1 MSESPVPIMH
11 NNLLPILSVRPIR
24 ALVDEPFKVL
34 VENLRPGSPVTL
46 HSLHLSEDGDY
57 TEAFGHYVS
66 SEWGTVSVADDF
78 SFGGTY
84 SGKEPMGLLWSQR
97 PVPGGRRDLRLMKTV
112 ATTPMLV
119 HISVYSGHL
128 TGGFQDQV
136 PLASV
141 LTERWY
147 MAPGVKRVSVKE
159 GNILGTL
166 FIPPGPGPFPGLLDM
181 WGGGGG
187 LIEYRAALLAS
198 HGYVSFALP
207 YVSPD
212 QGPVDERLFES
223 VFNMIKTHP
232 QVIPDKVGLFGLS
245 LGAIITLYLAMES
258 KVVRPACCVC
268 ISGTHSFI
276 RDKDSAQSISL
287 DTLGDYSKVRVD
299 ENNHSIWHDITLPI
313 STDFSRKLDMSK
325 INCPLMLVS
334 GTDDQNVASVEAAE
348 DMAQMIHA
356 AGKDHLLT
364 KLVYPGAGHVIQPPF
379 APHCRFSWIM
389 DVKKGQKYT
398 LLWGGQTK
406 PHSDAQEDSW
416 KKILAFLQMHL
427 YSSSSPRARM

>member
-1 MSESPVPIMH
+1 MH
-11 NNLLPILSVRPIR
+11 NNPLPILSVRPIR

-46 HSLHLSEDGDY
+46 HSLHLSEDGDHW
-57 TEAFGHYVS
+57 EAFGHYVS
-66 SEWGTVSVADDF
+66 SQRGTVSVVDDL

-97 PVPGGRRDLRLMKTV
+97 PVPGSRRDLRLRKMNV
-112 ATTPMLV
+112 TTPMPF

-187 LIEYRAALLAS
+187 LVEYRAALLAS
-198 HGYVSFALP
+198 HGYVSFALS
-207 YVSPD
+207 YLSAE
-212 QGPVDERLFES
+212 QGLLSEKDFES

-232 QVIPDKVGLFGLS
+232 QVIPDKVGIFGLS
-245 LGAIITLYLAMES
+245 LGTFITLYLAVES
-258 KVVRPACCVC
+258 KVVKPSCCVC
-268 ISGTHSFI
+268 VNGTHAVSYGNG
-276 RDKDSAQSISL
+276 STVTPSHAL
-287 DTLGDYSKVRVD
+287 LGDHSKGRMD
-299 ENNHSIWHDITLPI
+299 ENGHVILRDVTLPI
-313 STDFSRKLDMSK
+313 SADLSRRLNLSK
-325 INCPLMLVS
+325 INSPLLLITGS
-334 GTDDQNVASVEAAE
+334 DDQNVATVEAAE

-364 KLVYPGAGHVIQPPF
+364 KLVYPGAGHLIEPPF
-379 APHCRFSWIM
+379 TPHCRFSRFINRSQGHDLTM
-389 DVKKGQKYT
+389 
-398 LLWGGQTK
+398 LWGGHTK

-427 YSSSSPRARM
+427 YSSSCPRARM

>member
-1 MSESPVPIMH
+1 MH
-11 NNLLPILSVRPIR
+11 GNPLPILSVRPIR

-46 HSLHLSEDGDY
+46 HSLHPSEDGDY
-57 TEAFGHYVS
+57 WEAFGHYVS
-66 SEWGTVSVADDF
+66 SQRGTVSVADDL

-97 PVPGGRRDLRLMKTV
+97 PIPGSRRDLRLRKMNS
-112 ATTPMLV
+112 TTPMLV

-147 MAPGVKRVSVKE
+147 MAPGVKRISVKE

-187 LIEYRAALLAS
+187 LVEYRAALLAS
-198 HGYVSFALP
+198 HGYVSFALS
-207 YVSPD
+207 YLSEKGLLSETD
-212 QGPVDERLFES
+212 FE
-223 VFNMIKTHP
+223 VLFNMIRNHP
-232 QVIPDKVGLFGLS
+232 QVIPDKVGIFGLS
-245 LGAIITLYLAMES
+245 LGTFITLYLAVEN
-258 KVVRPACCVC
+258 KVVNPTCCVC
-268 ISGTHSFI
+268 VNGTHTLQSGPLDLSNALS
-276 RDKDSAQSISL
+276 RDH
-287 DTLGDYSKVRVD
+287 SKARMD
-299 ENNHSIWHDITLPI
+299 ENGHVILRELSLPI
-313 STDFSRKLDMSK
+313 PSDFSRKINVSK
-325 INCPLMLVS
+325 INCPLLLIT
-334 GTDDQNVASVEAAE
+334 GTDDQNVSTIEAAE
-348 DMAQMIHA
+348 DMAQTMHA

-364 KLVYPGAGHVIQPPF
+364 KLEYPDAGHLIEPPF
-379 APHCRFSWIM
+379 TPHCRFSRFINRLQGHDFTM
-389 DVKKGQKYT
+389 
-398 LLWGGQTK
+398 LWGGQTK

-427 YSSSSPRARM
+427 YSSSRPRARM

>member
-1 MSESPVPIMH
+1 MH
-11 NNLLPILSVRPIR
+11 NNPLPILSVRPIR
-24 ALVDEPFKVL
+24 ALVDEVFKVI
-34 VENLRPGSPVTL
+34 VTNLRPGSPVTL
-46 HSLHLSEDGDY
+46 HSLHRSEDQDHW
-57 TEAFGHYVS
+57 EAFGHYVS
-66 SEWGTVSVADDF
+66 SQRGTVSVADDL

-97 PVPGGRRDLRLMKTV
+97 PVPGGRRDLRLRKV
-112 ATTPMLV
+112 NVTTPMPF

-187 LIEYRAALLAS
+187 LVEYRAALLAS
-198 HGYVSFALP
+198 HGYVTFALS
-207 YVSPD
+207 YLSAE
-212 QGPVDERLFES
+212 QGLLSEKDFES
-223 VFNMIKTHP
+223 VFNMIKNHP
-232 QVIPDKVGLFGLS
+232 QVIPDKVGIFGLCF
-245 LGAIITLYLAMES
+245 GAIITLYLAVES
-258 KVVRPACCVC
+258 KAVKPTCCVC
-268 ISGTHSFI
+268 VSATHCKDHENGSGLNL
-276 RDKDSAQSISL
+276 SL
-287 DTLGDYSKVRVD
+287 AKLGSNSKVRVD
-299 ENNHSIWHDITLPI
+299 ENNHSIWRDITLPI
-313 STDFSRKLDMSK
+313 PSDCSRKLDVTK
-325 INCPLMLVS
+325 INCPLLLVC
-334 GTDDQNVASVEAAE
+334 GNDDQNVATMEAAE

-364 KLVYPGAGHVIQPPF
+364 KLVYPGAGHLIEPPF
-379 APHCRFSWIM
+379 TPHCRFSRFINPENGHDSTM
-389 DVKKGQKYT
+389 
-398 LLWGGQTK
+398 LWGGHTK

-427 YSSSSPRARM
+427 YSSSCPRARM